1 MPDPANVLHP
11 ETQTQLRHALSAQRE
26 AGLEPTND
34 LRDAIRAAAREA
46 RERQLAPEA
55 ILIQLKVLSEEIGLP
70 MPHASTS
77 RNDVRTWMVTTLL
90 RAYWENSERA

>member
-1 MPDPANVLHP
+1 MPDPANLLRP
-11 ETQTQLRHALSAQRE
+11 ETQAQLRQALSAQRE
-26 AGLEPTND
+26 AGLAPRNE

-55 ILIQLKVLSEEIGLP
+55 ILIQLKVLAEEIGLP
-70 MPHASTS
+70 AQHASTP

-90 RAYWENSERA
+90 RAYWESESD